1 MRMPN
6 IERRRRPSNRRI
18 LLIALAAVLGVL
30 LISLRGIAGF
40 YTDYLWFKELGYTE
54 VWRGLLLAKGLPSA
68 VFTVVFFLLILGNL
82 IIADRLQPRFRPAG
96 PEEELVERYRQ
107 FIGPYAGR
115 VRVGVAAF
123 LALVA
128 ASGLTS
134 QWNSWILVRNRVP
147 FGGRGDPQF
156 GADIGFYVFTLPFLR
171 FIFEWT
177 FAALVIVLLVTAVAH
192 YLNGGIRVQGPLQR
206 VTPQVKAH
214 LSVLLGAMALL
225 KAFGYWLQ
233 RFELN
238 FSTRGSVQGAS
249 YTDVKAQ
256 LPALNMLIVISIVAA
271 LLFFVNRW
279 LKGWVLPIIA
289 VGLWSFVSVVLGSI
303 YPTIVQKASVEP
315 NELQKESRYIQRN
328 IDATRRAFGLDN
340 VTVKNFEYKEDLNA
354 DKIRAN
360 EGTIEDIRLW
370 DPQVLRN
377 TYTPQQVRPQYTFRD
392 VDIDRYEINGE
403 LRQVLIAARELD
415 LERLPSQTWQ
425 NRHLVYTHGYG
436 IVASPSNGVVPPGSP
451 EFILKDIPPQGTG
464 IEVTQP
470 AIYFGENLPSYAF
483 VNTKLKEFDYP
494 RESAEG
500 DAVTTYNGKGGVKV
514 GNILRRTALALRFW
528 DIKVLISGQITSDS
542 RALYLRDLRDR
553 VRKAAP
559 FLKFDA
565 DPYPVVLNG
574 RVVWVIDGYTASNRY
589 PYSQSYSPSGSRLD
603 ASSGLQGPLNYVR
616 NSVKATIDAYDG
628 TVKFYV
634 YDDLSN
640 PDPIVKAYRK
650 AFPRLFTDRSQMPEG
665 LVKHLRYPEDLFRV
679 QTDRFAAY
687 HVTDPTPFYQNA
699 RAWVAAQDPDVQAAT
714 QTTAGAPQP
723 TAGPGG
729 ARPVVAPTR
738 RDRMKPYYLQMRL
751 PGQPEEGFLILQPF
765 VPVATGRTELTNLA
779 SFMVAKSDPGEYGR
793 LETYTMP
800 GGTGVN
806 GPEQI
811 DSLLNSTPEYSTL
824 RSLLSREGSTFV
836 QGSLLLIPVEQSL
849 LYVRPVYVQGSG
861 ATKLPEFRR
870 IAAVYGNR
878 AVISDS
884 LAGALSQLFP
894 DLGPPPPTGGTPPP
908 PTSGGG
914 TPAPTDVAGLLAQAD
929 TAYNEGQ
936 AALKAGNLADYQ
948 KAVDR
953 MADLI
958 RRAQTASGAATTTT
972 TAPTTT
978 TTRQ

>member
-1 MRMPN
+1 MPT

-18 LLIALAAVLGVL
+18 VLIVLAAVLGVL
-30 LISLRGIAGF
+30 LVSLRGIAGF
-40 YTDYLWFKELGYTE
+40 YTDYLWFKELGYTD
-54 VWRGLLLAKGLPSA
+54 VWRGLLLAKALPTT
-68 VFTVVFFLLILGNL
+68 VFTVVFFLLVLGNL

-115 VRVGVAAF
+115 VRLGVAAF
-123 LALVA
+123 LAIVA

-134 QWNSWILVRNRVP
+134 QWNAWILFRNRVP
-147 FGGRGDPQF
+147 FGGKGDPQF
-156 GADIGFYVFTLPFLR
+156 GADIGFYVFTMPFLR

-214 LSVLLGAMALL
+214 LSVLLGTMALL

-238 FSTRGSVQGAS
+238 FSSRGAVQGAS

-256 LPALNMLIVISIVAA
+256 LPALNMLIVISIAAA

-289 VGLWSFVSVVLGSI
+289 VGLWSFVSVIIGGI

-328 IDATRRAFGLDN
+328 ITATRAAFGLDK
-340 VTVKNFEYKEDLNA
+340 VAVKDFNYQETLNA
-354 DKIRAN
+354 GSIRN
-360 EGTIEDIRLW
+360 NQGTIKDIRLW
-370 DPQVLRN
+370 DPHVLKD
-377 TYTPQQVRPQYTFRD
+377 TYGPQQVRPQYTFGD
-392 VDIDRYEINGE
+392 VDIDRYVINGE
-403 LRQVLIAARELD
+403 ERQVLIAAREID
-415 LERLPSQTWQ
+415 LTRLPSQTWQ

-436 IVASPSNGVVPPGSP
+436 VVASPSNGVTSTGSP
-451 EFILKDIPPQGTG
+451 DYIVKDIPPQGTG
-464 IEVTQP
+464 IELTQP
-470 AIYFGENLPSYAF
+470 SIYFGENLPGYAF
-483 VNTKLKEFDYP
+483 VGGKLKEFDYP
-494 RESAEG
+494 RQTTDG
-500 DAVTTYNGKGGVKV
+500 DATTTYSGKGGVKV
-514 GNILRRTALALRFW
+514 GNILRRTALFLRFG
-528 DIKVLISGQITSDS
+528 DIKVLISGQITSNS
-542 RALYLRDLRDR
+542 KALYLRDIRDR

-565 DPYPVVLNG
+565 DPYPVVNNG
-574 RVVWVIDGYTASNRY
+574 RILWVIDGYTVSDRY
-589 PYSQSYSPSGSRLD
+589 PYSQTYSPVGDRLD
-603 ASSGLQGPLNYVR
+603 DSSGLKTGLNYVR

-640 PDPIVKAYRK
+640 PDPIVRAYRK
-650 AFPRLFTDRSQMPEG
+650 AFPKLFSDRSQMPAG
-665 LVKHLRYPEDLFRV
+665 LVDHLRYPEDLFRV
-679 QTDRFAAY
+679 QTDWFARY
-687 HVTDPTPFYQNA
+687 HVTDPLTFYQNS
-699 RAWVAAQDPDVQAAT
+699 RAWAVAQNPDVQASTTNSSTPVQPAQPGRLAAT
-714 QTTAGAPQP
+714 PS
-723 TAGPGG
+723 
-729 ARPVVAPTR
+729 R

-751 PGQPEEGFLILQPF
+751 PGQTDEGFLILQPF
-765 VPVATGRTELTNLA
+765 VPVATGNTELTNLA

-793 LETYTMP
+793 LEAYTMP

-806 GPEQI
+806 GPEQV
-811 DSLLNSTPEYSTL
+811 DSLLNSTPDYSTL
-824 RSLLSREGSTFV
+824 RSLLSREGSQFV
-836 QGSLLLIPVEQSL
+836 QGSLLLIPIDQSL
-849 LYVRPVYVQGSG
+849 LYIRPLYVQGAG
-861 ATKLPEFRR
+861 VTKLPEFRR
-870 IAAVYGNR
+870 LAAVYGNR

-894 DLGPPPPTGGTPPP
+894 DLGPPPPTGLGGEGSAGPPP
-908 PTSGGG
+908 PGASGP
-914 TPAPTDVAGLLAQAD
+914 PASTDVAGLLAQAQS
-929 TAYNEGQ
+929 AYDDAQ
-936 AALKAGNLADYQ
+936 TALKAGNLADYQ

-958 RRAQTASGAATTTT
+958 KQATSASNV
-972 TAPTTT
+972 PTTT
-978 TTRQ
+978 TTGK